1 MIAIIIMMMVMM
13 MIIKTY
19 IAQFSMTYVIKYALQ
34 LDEMIK
40 RSWIQLP
47 YKPEFFSGFNFTTP

>member
-1 MIAIIIMMMVMM
+1 MMMMMM
-13 MIIKTY
+13 MIIKTS

-40 RSWIQLP
+40 RSWVQLP